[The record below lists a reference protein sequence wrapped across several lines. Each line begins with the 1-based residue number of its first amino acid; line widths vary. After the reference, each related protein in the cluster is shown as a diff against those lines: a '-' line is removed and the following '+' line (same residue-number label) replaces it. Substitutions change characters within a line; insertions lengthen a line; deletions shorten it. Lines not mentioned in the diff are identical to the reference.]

1 MSYHEETIFLSVNEM
16 LEVLGYKVSY
26 MQVNTEHPKLMYSK
40 NFGCLKTYNVH
51 LAIYFDLVWD
61 NDKYI
66 IKHHGL
72 TIAGSIEDNNDIY
85 RILQCKEEYRKDLS
99 SLMIENNVDT
109 SIYEREYTKFLEEE
123 KNERSRK

>member
-40 NFGCLKTYNVH
+40 NFGCSKKYNVH

-66 IKHHGL
+66 VKHHGL
-72 TIAGSIEDNNDIY
+72 TIAGSIKDNNDIY

-99 SLMIENNVDT
+99 SLMIENNLDT
-109 SIYEREYTKFLEEE
+109 SIYEKEYTKFLEEE

>member
-40 NFGCLKTYNVH
+40 NFGCSKIYNVH

-72 TIAGSIEDNNDIY
+72 TVAGSIENNNDIY

-99 SLMIENNVDT
+99 SLMIENNIDT
-109 SIYEREYTKFLEEE
+109 SIYEREYKKFLEEE
-123 KNERSRK
+123 KNERSK

>member
-40 NFGCLKTYNVH
+40 NFGCSKIYNVH

-72 TIAGSIEDNNDIY
+72 TIAGSIKDNNDIY

-99 SLMIENNVDT
+99 SLMIENDLNT
-109 SIYEREYTKFLEEE
+109 SIYEKEYTKFLEEE
-123 KNERSRK
+123 KNERSK

>member
-40 NFGCLKTYNVH
+40 NFGCSKKYNVH
-51 LAIYFDLVWD
+51 LAIYFDLVWN

-66 IKHHGL
+66 VKYHGL
-72 TIAGSIEDNNDIY
+72 TIAGSIKDNNDIY

-99 SLMIENNVDT
+99 SLMIENNLNT
-109 SIYEREYTKFLEEE
+109 SIYEKEYTKFLEEE
-123 KNERSRK
+123 KNERSK

>member
-1 MSYHEETIFLSVNEM
+1 M

-40 NFGCLKTYNVH
+40 NFGCSKTYNVH

-66 IKHHGL
+66 VKHHGL
-72 TIAGSIEDNNDIY
+72 TIAGSIKDNNDIY

-99 SLMIENNVDT
+99 SLMIENNLNT
-109 SIYEREYTKFLEEE
+109 SIYEKEYTKFLEEE
-123 KNERSRK
+123 KNERSK

>member
-40 NFGCLKTYNVH
+40 NFGCSKIYNVH

-66 IKHHGL
+66 VKHHGL
-72 TIAGSIEDNNDIY
+72 TIAGSIKDNNDIY

-99 SLMIENNVDT
+99 SLMIENNLDT
-109 SIYEREYTKFLEEE
+109 SIYEKEYTKFLEEE
-123 KNERSRK
+123 KNERSK